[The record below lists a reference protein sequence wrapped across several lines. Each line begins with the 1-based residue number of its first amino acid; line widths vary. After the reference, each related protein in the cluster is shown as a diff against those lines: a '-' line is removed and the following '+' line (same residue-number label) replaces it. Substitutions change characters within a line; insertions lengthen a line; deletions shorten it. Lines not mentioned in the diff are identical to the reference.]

1 MAEALMKKLYGTE
14 AYVQSA
20 GVMND
25 LDIDGFAVY
34 VCQEIGVELS
44 RHKARSF
51 QDLQEVGE
59 HMSSYD
65 LIIALSPASHHKA
78 RNLTKLYHID
88 VEYWPITDPTGA
100 GENRETK
107 LESYRRTRDQIKSRM
122 IERFGPP
129 KAATA

>member
-1 MAEALMKKLYGTE
+1 MAEALMKQLYGTE

-20 GVMND
+20 GVMSD
-25 LDIDGFAVY
+25 LDIDGFAVS

-44 RHKARSF
+44 RHKTRSF
-51 QDLQEVGE
+51 QDLQEIGE

-78 RNLTKLYHID
+78 SNLTKLYHID

-107 LESYRRTRDQIKSRM
+107 LASYRNTRDQIKTRM

-129 KAATA
+129 RNPTS

>member
-1 MAEALMKKLYGTE
+1 MKQLYGTE

-51 QDLQEVGE
+51 QDLQEIGE

-78 RNLTKLYHID
+78 KNLTKLFHID
-88 VEYWPITDPTGA
+88 VEYWPITDPTGT

-107 LESYRRTRDQIKSRM
+107 LDAYRRTRDQIKTRM
-122 IERFGPP
+122 VERFGPP
-129 KAATA
+129 KYPTA